1 MIVKNLYLT
10 KNEPIFFEVAQGAAG
25 VQFGIRVQDYTIPAG
40 AVVNI
45 YVSKPDGTLVYNAAE
60 VSRNTITVTTTTQ
73 MTAVV
78 GRSNC
83 QVQVVSTGI
92 LLRTFVF
99 ALQVKASIIDESAI
113 ESTDEFGA
121 LETALQTISDY
132 DADILALQTAVSA
145 INGNIGSF
153 KCVSEGLTY
162 IQGETVLEKV
172 QRAYAQEW
180 MPKGIPFIAQITS
193 GSYYIMI
200 GYWYPNSNY
209 GFCYVQNFEDA
220 HFVRLSD
227 NSGTAVWKIT
237 SNYSMASS
245 SSVSIK
251 IGSGSSYSGTIARS
265 GKLRVYNFYYEMNS
279 AVGTITLTDPIGTVG
294 DDDKPRNE
302 ETAAIVGLTNS
313 SWASTDTYPMAIM
326 IDATGK
332 IYMRGRPS
340 EIALCK
346 AFRGQICW
354 IVP

>member
-1 MIVKNLYLT
+1 MQIHELPSGTPVDSDLIPFDTGSVNYKTPFSGFDVGENTATFTSGDDDDPQQFKTVDLIETGPLKTVLNRLSMAASNIRYLG
-10 KNEPIFFEVAQGAAG
+10 KLIGNSIM
-25 VQFGIRVQDYTIPAG
+25 
-40 AVVNI
+40 
-45 YVSKPDGTLVYNAAE
+45 GTSAT
-60 VSRNTITVTTTTQ
+60 TIT
-73 MTAVV
+73 
-78 GRSNC
+78 G
-83 QVQVVSTGI
+83 
-92 LLRTFVF
+92 
-99 ALQVKASIIDESAI
+99 AI
-113 ESTDEFGA
+113 SELKTS
-121 LETALQTISDY
+121 
-132 DADILALQTAVSA
+132 
-145 INGNIGSF
+145 IGSF

-251 IGSGSSYSGTIARS
+251 IGSGSSYTGTIVRS
-265 GKLRVYNFYYEMNS
+265 GKLRVYNFYYEVSS

-332 IYMRGRPS
+332 IYMRGKPS

-346 AFRGQICW
+346 AFRGQLVW
-354 IVP
+354 IVA